1 MSQTTKT
8 QVSINQNQLDRL
20 RQVALEAQKIGDPKI
35 TQIFESL
42 QSNIDAHRDIQ
53 KREEA
58 PLDSKIQQELI
69 TALGY
74 KAEEI
79 LGR

>member
-1 MSQTTKT
+1 MSQTTET
-8 QVSINQNQLDRL
+8 QVSINQDQLNRL
-20 RQVALEAQKIGDPKI
+20 LQVAKEVQKISDPKI

-53 KREEA
+53 KQEKA

-79 LGR
+79 LTR